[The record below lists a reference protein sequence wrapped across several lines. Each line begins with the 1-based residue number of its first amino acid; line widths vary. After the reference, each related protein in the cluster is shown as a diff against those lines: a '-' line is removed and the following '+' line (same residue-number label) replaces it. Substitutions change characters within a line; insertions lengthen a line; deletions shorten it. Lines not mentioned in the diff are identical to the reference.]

1 MFLASGI
8 FALNKNSFHIVFKKK
23 KPIWKKREFVRCV
36 ASLFYCTSPGNLS
49 GETRYKSLREW
60 NMILA
65 VTLLSV
71 VRERYGV
78 QLDAA
83 DFGEAET
90 ISDLYRCVLSKKRQM
105 LVPAFV
111 I

>member
-1 MFLASGI
+1 MNGLSYFSP
-8 FALNKNSFHIVFKKK
+8 NYPVHITPLVSVVLIARRVYDCEKCLDTLMKQSTTF
-23 KPIWKKREFVRCV
+23 
-36 ASLFYCTSPGNLS
+36 
-49 GETRYKSLREW
+49 ETSLREW

-65 VTLLSV
+65 VTLSSV
-71 VRERYGV
+71 IRERYGV
-78 QLDAA
+78 QLDAT

>member
-1 MFLASGI
+1 MFFASGI

-23 KPIWKKREFVRCV
+23 KPIWKKENLCV
-36 ASLFYCTSPGNLS
+36 VWHLCTSPGNLS

-65 VTLLSV
+65 VTLSSV

>member
-1 MFLASGI
+1 MFFASGI

-23 KPIWKKREFVRCV
+23 KPIWKKENLCV
-36 ASLFYCTSPGNLS
+36 VWHLYCTSPGNLS

-65 VTLLSV
+65 VTLSSV

>member
-1 MFLASGI
+1 MEE
-8 FALNKNSFHIVFKKK
+8 
-23 KPIWKKREFVRCV
+23 REFVRCV

-65 VTLLSV
+65 VTLSSV

-78 QLDAA
+78 QLDA
-83 DFGEAET
+83 AET

>member
-1 MFLASGI
+1 MEE
-8 FALNKNSFHIVFKKK
+8 
-23 KPIWKKREFVRCV
+23 REFVRCV

-49 GETRYKSLREW
+49 GET
-60 NMILA
+60 
-65 VTLLSV
+65 
-71 VRERYGV
+71 RYGV